1 MEIFAFVAAI
11 MVVTATASLVNA
23 RLFKLPETIGLMA
36 TGLVASVIVFLVGVA
51 YPPLLQSVCMAIED
65 FDFSE
70 VVLGILLGF
79 LIFAG
84 AFSSDAEG
92 MSRERWPILL
102 FSTVGI
108 LISTFVVSGMTFGV
122 LSLLGIPIPFIHCLL
137 FGALISP
144 TDPIAVLAILK
155 TTAVPRSLQADIAG
169 ESLLNDGVA
178 VVVFLTIYGLAGG
191 EAEGVVAATG
201 ALDVVLLFAREVIGG
216 VVLGL
221 VASFVSSKA
230 IAWADNKSS
239 MVLISVATVMGGYAL
254 AERLHVSGPLA
265 MVVVGLYL
273 GRTVQGKSVDDEERE
288 HLSIFWESLDHL
300 LNAVLFTLVGF
311 VLLGFSFQ
319 DFQPLFIL
327 AGLLSIPVVL
337 LARALSLVV
346 TVPLTGLRLCQNAP
360 SSMALLTWGGLRGGI
375 SVALALSLEPELS
388 KDLILH
394 LTYIVVVFAILVQGL
409 TIGKLVQKL
418 NITT

>member
-1 MEIFAFVAAI
+1 M
-11 MVVTATASLVNA
+11 
-23 RLFKLPETIGLMA
+23 
-36 TGLVASVIVFLVGVA
+36 
-51 YPPLLQSVCMAIED
+51 
-65 FDFSE
+65 
-70 VVLGILLGF
+70 
-79 LIFAG
+79 
-84 AFSSDAEG
+84 
-92 MSRERWPILL
+92 
-102 FSTVGI
+102 
-108 LISTFVVSGMTFGV
+108 
-122 LSLLGIPIPFIHCLL
+122 
-137 FGALISP
+137 
-144 TDPIAVLAILK
+144 
-155 TTAVPRSLQADIAG
+155 
-169 ESLLNDGVA
+169 
-178 VVVFLTIYGLAGG
+178 
-191 EAEGVVAATG
+191 VAATG

-216 VVLGL
+216 VVLGF
-221 VASFVSSKA
+221 VVSFVSSKA
-230 IAWADNKSS
+230 IAWAGNKSS
-239 MVLISVATVMGGYAL
+239 MVLITVATVMGGYAL

-273 GRTVQGKSVDDEERE
+273 AKTVQGKSIDAEERE

-319 DFQPLFIL
+319 AFQPLFIL
-327 AGLLSIPVVL
+327 AGFLSIPVVL